1 MNIIQEVMKI
11 IAGLCVLAFSVYMI
25 IKWVIP
31 FNIIIQEI
39 DEDIEETNK
48 EIDKNKH
55 TDL

>member
-1 MNIIQEVMKI
+1 MNIIQEVIQI

-39 DEDIEETNK
+39 DKDIEETNK
-48 EIDKNKH
+48 YIDKNKH